1 MFVGIF
7 SVILVPATFTGNL
20 ETYATHPNHT
30 DCTNWAS
37 KPDKDCDGLADQWE
51 IDKKYVKSGITVNLP
66 SAVNWQHRDVLVEID
81 YMSPH
86 EPSST
91 IINRVVGKF
100 NAMTNLQNPDG
111 TTGVKLHYTIGDSVP
126 HKTCI
131 NIWNDTDTD
140 SSNDFD
146 NIKKTWMGT
155 TSSPS
160 NYYEVARDVYHYVLF
175 IHTRCG
181 TVDQQK
187 SAGIAEGPGNDAVI
201 SLGYPG
207 WGNVKN
213 GHDTGSDDYK
223 ARAFA
228 HELGHNFGLKHAG
241 SADLPHCKPNY
252 ISVMNYLFEFPTKI
266 PSAAADFDYSKNLI
280 PELNENALVE
290 ANGIGP
296 SWPNGLPTG
305 VGHSTF
311 SHAVPPAHV
320 WETTAN
326 NVPINY
332 NWYKGDTDPPYETV
346 SSSITNF
353 HFSPCNDDDVINS
366 GSGNRLWGFNDIHY
380 QSLNFWA
387 LTGANMN
394 STSSGISSNDTVTLS
409 DNVVNETSAS
419 SDNVVNRTF
428 VSGLKNL
435 LSIWNASIANETG
448 PIVSDSMA
456 TNLGIN
462 ESEAILAI
470 IPTLS
475 NESISAISPPCDS
488 DDPYC
493 DLNRNDM
500 FRQSNAGEDWGNR
513 TTPDELTVSDVSQA
527 LSSNVLDIDSTLQNL
542 GANNFTEA
550 TNASM
555 LKDDLQ
561 YSLVNGSESVYN
573 LINSSKTDQ
582 ALLKLSNLRTLIDGS
597 EPSNQILKTRD
608 QGLINM
614 IDGLTALLEKKR

>member
-1 MFVGIF
+1 MFIGIF
-7 SVILVPATFTGNL
+7 SIIQVPASFSGNL
-20 ETYATHPNHT
+20 ETYANT

-37 KPDKDCDGLADQWE
+37 LPDKDCDGLADQWE
-51 IDKKYVKSGITVNLP
+51 INKRYVRDGVTVNLP
-66 SAVNWQHRDVLVEID
+66 SAVNWMHRDVLVEID

-86 EPSST
+86 EPSAS
-91 IINRVVGKF
+91 IIGRVVTKF
-100 NAMTNLQNPDG
+100 NAMTNLLNPDS

-160 NYYEVARDVYHYVLF
+160 NYYDVASDVYHYALF

-187 SAGIAEGPGNDAVI
+187 SAGIAEGPGNDLVV

-241 SADLPHCKPNY
+241 SADFPHCKPNY
-252 ISVMNYLFEFPTKI
+252 ISVMNYLFEFPTKV

-280 PELNENALVE
+280 PGLNENALVE

-305 VGHSTF
+305 VGHSTL
-311 SHAVPPAHV
+311 SHSVPPAHV

-332 NWYKGDTDPPYETV
+332 NWYKGDTDFTDTV

-353 HFSPCNDDDVINS
+353 HFSPCNDDDVTNS
-366 GSGNRLWGFNDIHY
+366 QYGNALWGYNDIHY
-380 QSLNFWA
+380 ASLNFWA

-394 STSSGISSNDTVTLS
+394 STSSGIPNNDTYTLS
-409 DNVVNETSAS
+409 DNVVNK
-419 SDNVVNRTF
+419 TF
-428 VSGLKNL
+428 VSGLENL
-435 LSIWNASIANETG
+435 LSILNASIANETG
-448 PIVSDSMA
+448 PIASDTVTS
-456 TNLGIN
+456 NLGIN
-462 ESEAILAI
+462 ESETILAM

-488 DDPYC
+488 RDPNC
-493 DLNRNDM
+493 DLDRNNK
-500 FRQSNAGEDWGNR
+500 FIQSFPGEDWGNR
-513 TTPDELTVSDVSQA
+513 TTSEELTVSDVSQA
-527 LSSNVLDIDSTLQNL
+527 LSSNVLDIDSILQNL

-550 TNASM
+550 TNASE

-573 LINSSKTDQ
+573 LINSSQTDE
-582 ALLKLSNLRTLIDGS
+582 ALLKLSNLRTLVDGS
-597 EPSNQILKTRD
+597 EPSSQILKTRD
-608 QGLINM
+608 QGLVNM
-614 IDGLTALLEKKR
+614 IDGLKALLEKKR